1 MTLLIEHSHIL
12 FFRYISL
19 ARTRYGEIIEQ
30 HEAITSALGRIYKE
44 NELAAKLHKQLEH
57 EKIVLEERIAV
68 SGVFNQWEITGVCEV
83 YGSRGI
89 AMHPV
94 NSNGQKANIQEPLNY

>member
-1 MTLLIEHSHIL
+1 MNRVLGPFVYGRLQNPQTSEVTFAHVMTLLIEHSHIL

-68 SGVFNQWEITGVCEV
+68 SGVFNQ
-83 YGSRGI
+83 
-89 AMHPV
+89 
-94 NSNGQKANIQEPLNY
+94 